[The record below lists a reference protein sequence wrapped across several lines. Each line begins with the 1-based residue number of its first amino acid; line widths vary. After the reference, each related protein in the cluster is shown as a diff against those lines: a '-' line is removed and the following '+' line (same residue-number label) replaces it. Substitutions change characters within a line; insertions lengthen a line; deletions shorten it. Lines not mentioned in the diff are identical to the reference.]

1 MGAKMILDIIK
12 NINIEISEQ
21 INNEELYLKY
31 TSDSYCEC
39 ITFLG
44 IRIWDSENSIC
55 YFDDELNTIES
66 IEHAVR
72 RRVNKI
78 IRKMKEIS
86 V

>member
-1 MGAKMILDIIK
+1 MIRKIT
-12 NINIEISEQ
+12 NSINIEISDQ
-21 INNEELYLKY
+21 IDKDVYFNLKY

-55 YFDDELNTIES
+55 YFDDELTTIES
-66 IEHAVR
+66 IEQAVR